1 MYARYRPTIR
11 YPLPKFFYSKEENLS
26 STKYQHYVLYP
37 TVVNAR
43 RAGKRV
49 VSKVRMMLL
58 FRLADGYLDDMDG
71 ELVLSH
77 VICPF
82 RLFLF
87 FAVLL
92 CGGGGEGK
100 KKKYWVRLYSHSWVQ
115 VLLLLPFGMHICY
128 RLHTH
133 IHNLPNL

>member
-100 KKKYWVRLYSHSWVQ
+100 EKKNN
-115 VLLLLPFGMHICY
+115 G
-128 RLHTH
+128 
-133 IHNLPNL
+133 

>member
-92 CGGGGEGK
+92 CGGGGGGEK
-100 KKKYWVRLYSHSWVQ
+100 KKILGKTLFSLLGSSSTFVAIWDAHLLSLAYTYSQSA
-115 VLLLLPFGMHICY
+115 
-128 RLHTH
+128 
-133 IHNLPNL
+133 